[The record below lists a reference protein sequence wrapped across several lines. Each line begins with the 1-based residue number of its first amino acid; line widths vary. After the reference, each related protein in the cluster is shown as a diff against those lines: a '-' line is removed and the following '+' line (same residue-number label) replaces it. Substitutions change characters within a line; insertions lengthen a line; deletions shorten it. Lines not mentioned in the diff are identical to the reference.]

1 MISKFVEMFKN
12 KNIRERIFYT
22 LGIFLI
28 FKLGTSITLPL
39 VDVSNLQL
47 DEQNMLYLLNMMGGG
62 SLQNFSILALGVS
75 PYITSSIVIELLAAG
90 VLPKLQELREQG
102 QKGKKSLENTT
113 RGLTLLLGGVQ
124 AYGIIVT
131 AMNYDMQVA
140 GGELTFWV
148 AAYLILVLLGGTFF
162 VMWLGDQITVKGVG
176 NGMSMII
183 FAGCISGLPTHF
195 VQAYGVFTTG
205 LSSATELFGGIVKF
219 GLYCLFYLIVVI
231 FVVFMEQ
238 AQRKIPIQYSSNSY
252 TVRSASDVTY
262 LPMKVNS
269 AGVIPIIFASS
280 VMTAPATIVG
290 LVGEEADGWFFDLIN
305 LTEPF
310 HGFYWGLLIF
320 AILVVVFA
328 FFYSNMQVNPEK
340 IADNFSKSGA
350 YIPGIRPGKETERYI
365 SKVLNRV
372 TLMGAG
378 FITLIAVLPY
388 ILQIVMGYFSEYAA
402 NLASGF
408 GGTSIIIVVG
418 VALETVKEI
427 EGRMAGKDYSGLSM
441 KNTY

>member
-39 VDVSNLQL
+39 VDVTNLQL
-47 DEQNMLYLLNMMGGG
+47 DGQSMLNLLNMMGGG

-102 QKGKKSLENTT
+102 QKGKKALENTT

-124 AYGIIVT
+124 AYGILVT
-131 AMNYDMQVA
+131 AMNYNMEIA
-140 GGELTFWV
+140 GGLTFWN

-195 VQAYGVFTTG
+195 IQAYGVFTFG
-205 LSSATELFGGIVKF
+205 LSGAEEFFGGVVKF
-219 GLYCLFYLIVVI
+219 GLYCLFYLAVVI

-262 LPMKVNS
+262 LPMKINS

-280 VMTAPATIVG
+280 VMTAPATVMG
-290 LVGEEADGWFFDLIN
+290 LLGEEAKGGFFDFIS
-305 LTEPF
+305 LTSPF
-310 HGFYWGLLIF
+310 HGVYTGLIIF
-320 AILVVVFA
+320 ALLVVIFT

-350 YIPGIRPGKETERYI
+350 YIPGIRPGKETEKYI

-418 VALETVKEI
+418 VALETYKFI
-427 EGRMAGKDYSGLSM
+427 ESQLMSRTTRRGRRK
-441 KNTY
+441 

>member
-39 VDVSNLQL
+39 VDVTNLQL

-124 AYGIIVT
+124 AYGILVT
-131 AMNYDMQVA
+131 AMNYNMTIE
-140 GGELTFWV
+140 GGLTFLN

-162 VMWLGDQITVKGVG
+162 VMWLGDQITVKGIG

-195 VQAYGVFTTG
+195 IQAYGVFTTG
-205 LSSATELFGGIVKF
+205 LTGATELFGGVVKF
-219 GLYCLFYLIVVI
+219 GLYCLFYLAIVI

-280 VMTAPATIVG
+280 VMTAPATVVG
-290 LVGEEADGWFFDLIN
+290 LLGEEAEGGFFDFIS
-305 LTEPF
+305 LTNPF
-310 HGFYWGLLIF
+310 HGVYTGLIIF
-320 AILVVVFA
+320 ALLVVIFT

-350 YIPGIRPGKETERYI
+350 YIPGIRPGKETEKYI

-378 FITLIAVLPY
+378 FITLIAVIPY
-388 ILQIVMGYFSEYAA
+388 VLQIVMGYFSEYAA

-441 KNTY
+441 QK

>member
-124 AYGIIVT
+124 AYGILVT
-131 AMNYDMQVA
+131 AMNYNMQIA
-140 GGELTFWV
+140 GGLTFWV

-195 VQAYGVFTTG
+195 IQAYGVFTTG
-205 LSSATELFGGIVKF
+205 LTTATEFFGGVVKF
-219 GLYCLFYLIVVI
+219 GLYCLFYLVVII

-262 LPMKVNS
+262 LPMKINS

-280 VMTAPATIVG
+280 VMTAPATVVG
-290 LVGEEADGWFFDLIN
+290 LLGKEAEGGFFDFLS
-305 LTEPF
+305 LTTPF
-310 HGFYWGLLIF
+310 HGVYTGLI
-320 AILVVVFA
+320 VFA
-328 FFYSNMQVNPEK
+328 LLVIVFTFFYSNMQVNPEK

-372 TLMGAG
+372 TLLGAG
-378 FITLIAVLPY
+378 FITIIAVIPY
-388 ILQIVMGYFSEYAA
+388 ILQIIMSYFSEYAA

-441 KNTY
+441 QNNYR

>member
-1 MISKFVEMFKN
+1 MFKN

-124 AYGIIVT
+124 AYGILVT
-131 AMNYDMQVA
+131 AMNYNMQIA
-140 GGELTFWV
+140 GGLTFWV

-195 VQAYGVFTTG
+195 IQAYGVFTTG
-205 LSSATELFGGIVKF
+205 LTTATEFFGGVVKF
-219 GLYCLFYLIVVI
+219 GLYCLFYLVVII

-262 LPMKVNS
+262 LPMKINS

-280 VMTAPATIVG
+280 VMTAPATVVG
-290 LVGEEADGWFFDLIN
+290 LLGKEAEGGFFDFLS
-305 LTEPF
+305 LTTPF
-310 HGFYWGLLIF
+310 HGVYTGLI
-320 AILVVVFA
+320 VFA
-328 FFYSNMQVNPEK
+328 LLVIVFTFFYSNMQVNPEK

-350 YIPGIRPGKETERYI
+350 YIPGIRPGRETSKHLSKI
-365 SKVLNRV
+365 SKK
-372 TLMGAG
+372 
-378 FITLIAVLPY
+378 ITLFGAIFLAAVALIPTL
-388 ILQIVMGYFSEYAA
+388 IFTGI
-402 NLASGF
+402 
-408 GGTSIIIVVG
+408 GTSGLVNAFSATGLLIVVS
-418 VALETVKEI
+418 VALEFNKSLEAQLLMRNYR
-427 EGRMAGKDYSGLSM
+427 GFLK
-441 KNTY
+441 